1 MENAPNSTAPLPG
14 DLSFEDA
21 LRQLESIVRELESGQ
36 VPLDES
42 IATFERGEAL
52 RAFCQKRLDEAKS
65 RIEKIAATRDGVPTG
80 TAPLDAG

>member
-1 MENAPNSTAPLPG
+1 MENAPTSTAPLPG

-42 IATFERGEAL
+42 IAKFERGEAL